1 MRQWVPQVQKKIHF
15 IALELF
21 KRGLDVNDRDS
32 LTDMN
37 LLHFV
42 AKSGAYGMAD
52 DKTTRLLTTMLLEK
66 GIHVNAKCKWTD
78 MSALHYAVFFD
89 VHGAAKLILEHGSF
103 NGKTNVFSNNSLF
116 LNYNNDNIWKINFKD

>member
-15 IALELF
+15 LVLELF

-52 DKTTRLLTTMLLEK
+52 YETTHILTTMLLEK

-89 VHGAAKLILEHGSF
+89 NHAVAKLILEHDSF
-103 NGKTNVFSNNSLF
+103 NGKINCFSSCF
-116 LNYNNDNIWKINFKD
+116 LYL

>member
-1 MRQWVPQVQKKIHF
+1 MRQWVPQVQQKIHLLV
-15 IALELF
+15 LELF

-52 DKTTRLLTTMLLEK
+52 DETTCVLATMLLEK

-89 VHGAAKLILEHGSF
+89 VYAAAKLILEHKSF
-103 NGKTNVFSNNSLF
+103 NGENVIVFPF
-116 LNYNNDNIWKINFKD
+116 TFF